1 MKCLYGIS
9 IHSPLRGET
18 IHICANASIPFISI
32 HLLRAEQDHPIWA
45 ASSGSKIFQ
54 STCSVRSKTAMR
66 GHLTIVEG
74 ISIHLLRAEQDN
86 GGVLWHASGAHFN
99 PLAPCGARPLSP
111 PYSPQRYED
120 FNPLAPCGARPK
132 LEDFAS
138 VAGIFQSTCSVRSKT
153 AAPLPPARRAADF
166 NPLAPC
172 GARHFVHY
180 QGTGNPEISIHL
192 LRAEQDNRC
201 YNQSRAYC
209 DFNPLAPCGARQQT
223 VIKTVCK
230 GRSYCTDHL
239 LISPTKGTFSRKKNH
254 PDGKTAYLWCEPI
267 RDLV

>member
-74 ISIHLLRAEQDN
+74 ISIHLLRAEQDTAALLPATHPKISIHLLRAEQDN

-99 PLAPCGARPLSP
+99 PLAPCGARQQRRCPLRAALRISIHLLRAEQDTSWRISLP
-111 PYSPQRYED
+111 WLGY
-120 FNPLAPCGARPK
+120 FNPLAPCGARPF
-132 LEDFAS
+132 LPAYN
-138 VAGIFQSTCSVRSKT
+138 AHGRAFQSTCSVRSKT
-153 AAPLPPARRAADF
+153 RNQRVLER
-166 NPLAPC
+166 
-172 GARHFVHY
+172 GAH
-180 QGTGNPEISIHL
+180 ISIHL
-192 LRAEQDNRC
+192 LRAEQDC
-201 YNQSRAYC
+201 
-209 DFNPLAPCGARQQT
+209 APIT
-223 VIKTVCK
+223 
-230 GRSYCTDHL
+230 
-239 LISPTKGTFSRKKNH
+239 
-254 PDGKTAYLWCEPI
+254 
-267 RDLV
+267 